1 MTGRPRFWTGA
12 ALAVTRHP
20 RLWATA
26 VVQAGRLARPQW
38 WRHPPF
44 LPVPHREYLRHR
56 LETQYGPDHEPEPHD
71 VITYLE
77 WCRQMNSLNGRRRKV
92 RLLRRRSAK
101 SPPSRIRRGAPR

>member
-1 MTGRPRFWTGA
+1 MTGGPRFWTGA

-26 VVQAGRLARPQW
+26 VVQARRLARPQW

-56 LETQYGPDHEPEPHD
+56 LETQYGRDHEPEPHD
-71 VITYLE
+71 VVTYLE
-77 WCRQMNSLNGRRRKV
+77 WCRRMNSLTGRPNWRRR
-92 RLLRRRSAK
+92 
-101 SPPSRIRRGAPR
+101 